1 VFVCL
6 YDCSW
11 WYDGLVVVEFILFC
25 KLKKESRRIMKKVIF
40 ALVALVVCANA
51 MEFKHGLNL
60 PPVDNQHPVVINNTI
75 VWVIVK

>member
-1 VFVCL
+1 
-6 YDCSW
+6 
-11 WYDGLVVVEFILFC
+11 
-25 KLKKESRRIMKKVIF
+25 MKKVIF